1 MLMCFTTLSSL
12 TLNNLGLKMLAYEV
26 KGKVRKK
33 NIQKPVYQKL
43 GVLLN
48 NDFTHL
54 VDMY

>member
-1 MLMCFTTLSSL
+1 
-12 TLNNLGLKMLAYEV
+12 MLAYEV